1 MDFPSGMNSFRRMVV
16 YRIADRFGLQ
26 AEQINLDVSMFTG
39 ECGSPF

>member
-26 AEQINLDVSMFTG
+26 AEQINLDVSAQRL
-39 ECGSPF
+39 